1 MNSRQSNIWNSSM
14 NPQNGA
20 WPMISYKYNWN
31 IPAAAQEFYPCT
43 LPKWDDIL
51 STSGYGSHM
60 APIWLPNTKKN
71 TNHNKTP
78 FLSDSWWP
86 ELAQQRITQ
95 LSCKLCKLHLDLA
108 DPQKNSKPSHWNQ
121 IAVVA
126 TCQVVP
132 SQLGSATVRAEANL
146 RRDGQASG
154 PRQLE
159 LNIVGKC

>member
-1 MNSRQSNIWNSSM
+1 M

-78 FLSDSWWP
+78 FLSDS
-86 ELAQQRITQ
+86 
-95 LSCKLCKLHLDLA
+95 
-108 DPQKNSKPSHWNQ
+108 
-121 IAVVA
+121 
-126 TCQVVP
+126 
-132 SQLGSATVRAEANL
+132 
-146 RRDGQASG
+146 
-154 PRQLE
+154 
-159 LNIVGKC
+159 